1 MNEKTENIIAVF
13 AVIVTAMLIWQLFD
27 IKLGVDTQ
35 QPAKQPAHPF
45 VTKGTTWTGK
55 RLTLWDTSQER
66 ITIEQYDLE
75 IGWQGDIMVTRPWN
89 SKE

>member
-1 MNEKTENIIAVF
+1 MNEKTENIIAVI

-27 IKLGVDTQ
+27 IKLGVDT
-35 QPAKQPAHPF
+35 KQPAHPF
-45 VTKGTTWTGK
+45 VTQGTTWTGK

-75 IGWQGDIMVTRPWN
+75 IGWQGEIMVTRPW
-89 SKE
+89 SKKP